1 MAIHWDNGEG
11 QFLLFGS
18 FLHNL
23 QVTIMRD
30 GGALGLVWL
39 PFIKSVSQGPRGCV
53 LQQQRENDALPAA
66 SCRCGEE
73 VK

>member
-1 MAIHWDNGEG
+1 MGKGNSYYLAP
-11 QFLLFGS
+11 FC
-18 FLHNL
+18 
-23 QVTIMRD
+23 TISVMRD
-30 GGALGLVWL
+30 GGALGLFWL

-53 LQQQRENDALPAA
+53 LQQERENDAFPAA